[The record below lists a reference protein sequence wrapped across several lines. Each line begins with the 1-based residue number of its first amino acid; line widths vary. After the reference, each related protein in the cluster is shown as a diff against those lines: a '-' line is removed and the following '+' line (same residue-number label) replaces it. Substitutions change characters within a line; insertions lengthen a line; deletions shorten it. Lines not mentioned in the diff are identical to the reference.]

1 MIQAIGELMRHETA
15 GDPMTGLK
23 WTRRTTGKI
32 AAQLGELGIEVGRN
46 TVGRLLK
53 EMGFSLKVNRKRI
66 AAGSAPDRD
75 EQFNYIAVLRDLF
88 EGSDCPVISVDTK
101 KKEMVGLFKN
111 AGSAWEREG
120 RAVNDHDF
128 RSTALGMAIP
138 YGVYDTVA
146 NLGALFIGVSR
157 ETPEFAVDSIATWWK
172 TQGKR
177 RYPDAPGLLI
187 LADGGGANGHRSR
200 VWKSDLQDKLCDRF
214 GLLVT
219 VSHYP
224 PGASKWNPIEHR
236 LFSEISKNW
245 AGRPLDS
252 YETIL
257 NYVRTTTT
265 STGLKVTARLVKK
278 EYEKSRKIRDDR
290 MEEINLARHAVLPQW
305 NYTLSPATGLIEM

>member
-1 MIQAIGELMRHETA
+1 MRHETA

-32 AAQLGELGIEVGRN
+32 AAQLGELGIQVGRN

-88 EGSDCPVISVDTK
+88 EESDCPVISVDTK

-111 AGSAWEREG
+111 AGSAWEREA
-120 RAVNDHDF
+120 RAVSDHDF

-157 ETPEFAVDSIATWWK
+157 ETPEFAVDSIATWWR

-187 LADGGGANGHRSR
+187 LADGGGANGHRLR
-200 VWKSDLQDKLCDRF
+200 AWKSDLQDKLCDRF

-278 EYEKSRKIRDDR
+278 EYEKSRTIRDDR

-305 NYTLSPATGLIEM
+305 NYTLSPATDLIEM